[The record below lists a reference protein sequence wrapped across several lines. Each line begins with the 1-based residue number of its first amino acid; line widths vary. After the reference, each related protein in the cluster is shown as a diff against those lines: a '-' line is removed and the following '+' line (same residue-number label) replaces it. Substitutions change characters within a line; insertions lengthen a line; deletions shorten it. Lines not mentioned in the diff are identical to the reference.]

1 MTTRNYRSLEVWQK
15 SMNLVEEVYKLTALL
30 PKEEL
35 FGLTNQLRRAAV
47 SIPSNI
53 AEGAG
58 RNSDKEFKRFLFIAN
73 GSIAELETQLLIC
86 EKLDFADQAD
96 IYSLLRRTEEIRK
109 MIFGLKNRIDLKS
122 DN

>member
-1 MTTRNYRSLEVWQK
+1 MNYRNLEVWKK
-15 SMNLVEEVYKLTALL
+15 SLGLTTDIYQMTKYL

-35 FGLTNQLRRAAV
+35 FGLSDQVRRAAV

-58 RNSDKEFKRFLFIAN
+58 RNSNKEFKRFLFIAN

-86 EKLDFADQAD
+86 CNLEFVDKSAVEKLLQQ
-96 IYSLLRRTEEIRK
+96 TEQIRK
-109 MIFGLKNRIDLKS
+109 MIYGLGKRLDMDIA
-122 DN
+122 

>member
-1 MTTRNYRSLEVWQK
+1 MNYRNLEVWK
-15 SMNLVEEVYKLTALL
+15 RSLDLTADIYRLTKQLL
-30 PKEEL
+30 KEEL
-35 FGLTNQLRRAAV
+35 FGLSDQMRRAVV

-58 RNSDKEFKRFLFIAN
+58 RNSVKRFLFIAN

-109 MIFGLKNRIDLKS
+109 MIFGLKNRVDLQS
-122 DN
+122 DNW

>member
-1 MTTRNYRSLEVWQK
+1 MNYRNLEVWKK
-15 SMNLVEEVYKLTALL
+15 SLGLTTDIYQMTKYL

-35 FGLTNQLRRAAV
+35 FGLSDQMRRAAV

-58 RNSDKEFKRFLFIAN
+58 RNSNKEFKRFLFIAN

-86 EKLDFADQAD
+86 CNLAFVDKSAVKKLLQQ
-96 IYSLLRRTEEIRK
+96 TEQIRK
-109 MIFGLKNRIDLKS
+109 MIYGLGKG
-122 DN
+122 